1 MRDRTETAESLT
13 AALQEV
19 LSDLTKTFQDWKV
32 PYGEV
37 NRLAR
42 STGKGK
48 PPFGTPPFDD
58 DEPSL
63 PLAAVNGNDGA
74 VFTLDTTP
82 GKQNRRRYGVAGDT
96 YVSVIEF
103 GPQPRALSVM
113 TYGESGDPKS
123 PHFYDQASLFVK
135 GQFKPSWF
143 TLDEVKKNAE
153 SVYHPGD
160 RSTDSTSLCNPS
172 PRGKLIRA
180 NPSHASGPLDV
191 SDRIRQHGLVR
202 SLPAV
207 TRDILVPHA
216 ANDLK
221 RAFSA

>member
-1 MRDRTETAESLT
+1 
-13 AALQEV
+13 LQEV
-19 LSDLTKTFQDWKV
+19 LSDLIKTFGDWKV
-32 PYGEV
+32 PYGEL

-42 STGKGK
+42 STAKGK
-48 PPFGTPPFDD
+48 PPFGFPLFDD

-63 PLAAVNGNDGA
+63 SLPAVNGNDGA
-74 VFTLDTTP
+74 VFTLYTTP

-123 PHFYDQASLFVK
+123 PHFNDQAALFVK

-153 SVYHPGD
+153 AAYRPGD
-160 RSTDSTSLCNPS
+160 
-172 PRGKLIRA
+172 
-180 NPSHASGPLDV
+180 
-191 SDRIRQHGLVR
+191 
-202 SLPAV
+202 
-207 TRDILVPHA
+207 
-216 ANDLK
+216 
-221 RAFSA
+221 